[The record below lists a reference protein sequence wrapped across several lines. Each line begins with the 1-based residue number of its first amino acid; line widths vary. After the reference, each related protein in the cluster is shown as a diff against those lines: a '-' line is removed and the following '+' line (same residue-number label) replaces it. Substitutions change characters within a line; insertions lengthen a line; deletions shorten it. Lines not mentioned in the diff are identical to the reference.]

1 MDIFNRKK
9 LAEMKAE
16 LDEKK
21 AELNEV
27 KAKLNVANNK
37 INTLNEKIK
46 DTEECINNLK
56 NINKVC
62 RSIRNQVMK
71 TPKQVNSIYRVN
83 ESFMSWYEN
92 KLYLWLCEIAY
103 SDEFKKEGLSVFS
116 KVRLADIVELWEEC
130 YNQKEEDQR
139 GVFINHI
146 EFSKGKVHFGKKS
159 VNDLIL
165 EKKPDFDNQCYKITF
180 SYPIFDKHVDYLI
193 CRSKGDGI
201 PEPILVIELYDS
213 RHFDPK
219 NKILVESDKF
229 KENLFGA
236 LKLRFDNSLRND
248 DVKNSNKSED
258 LLNKLKAEIVG
269 KFHESI
275 RINDEVR
282 IERAEKSNK
291 KPLAYTPMSISE
303 NV

>member
-9 LAEMKAE
+9 LAEA
-16 LDEKK
+16 
-21 AELNEV
+21 
-27 KAKLNVANNK
+27 KAKLDAANDAIDKLQEKLNNVEQTYVQK
-37 INTLNEKIK
+37 LH
-46 DTEECINNLK
+46 DSEEYIDNLK
-56 NINKVC
+56 NTNNVC
-62 RSIRNQVMK
+62 RSIRNQVMN
-71 TPKQVNSIYRVN
+71 TPKQVNSVYRVK
-83 ESFMSWYEN
+83 ESFMSWCEN
-92 KLYLWLCEIAY
+92 KLYIWLCEIAY

-130 YNQKEEDQR
+130 YSKKEEDQR
-139 GVFINHI
+139 GVFTDSI
-146 EFSKGKVHFGKKS
+146 EFSNGKVNYGKKS

-165 EKKPDFDNQCYKITF
+165 EKKPDYDNQCYRITF
-180 SYPIFDKHVDYLI
+180 TYPIFDKHVDFLI

-213 RHFDPK
+213 RHFDSK
-219 NKILVESDKF
+219 NKTLVESDKF

-248 DVKNSNKSED
+248 DVTNSNKSEE
-258 LLNKLKAEIVG
+258 LLNKLKAKIVD

-282 IERAEKSNK
+282 IERAEKYNK
-291 KPLAYTPMSISE
+291 KPFAYSPMSISE